1 MDRTKETIMNVFKE
15 KEEKYK
21 EVFEIIDKRWKCQL
35 HRPLLAAGHYL
46 NPEYLY
52 SYTDSNIYGEAVNGL
67 FETMERLVSSAI
79 EQDKIT
85 TQLSIYRNA
94 KGLFERNV
102 TIRHRRALSPTEWW
116 ECYKANTPELQKF
129 AIKVLSLTCSASGC
143 ERNWSV
149 FEQLYVNDSNEWLMD
164 KMDGESDNEEDE
176 LVFEGDDLTWDA
188 VARASGDEEPAYCTR
203 GKNIASM
210 TSSSHARPTQPRWHD
225 GDGAG
230 AATAWA
236 TAVATTT
243 VGGDDE

>member
-1 MDRTKETIMNVFKE
+1 
-15 KEEKYK
+15 
-21 EVFEIIDKRWKCQL
+21 
-35 HRPLLAAGHYL
+35 
-46 NPEYLY
+46 
-52 SYTDSNIYGEAVNGL
+52 
-67 FETMERLVSSAI
+67 MERLVSSAI

-129 AIKVLSLTCSASGC
+129 TIKVLSLTYSASGC

-149 FEQLYVNDSNEWLMD
+149 FEQFTAKKRNRLAQQSLNDLVFEKYNRALKLRYDARDKIDLIYLTDINDSNEWLMD

-176 LVFEGDDLTWDA
+176 LVFEGDDLTCDV
-188 VARASGDEEPAYCTR
+188 VAKASGDEEPAYCTR

-210 TSSSHARPTQPRWHD
+210 TSSSHARPTQVEKGNTSSSMRHSSLRLR
-225 GDGAG
+225 
-230 AATAWA
+230 
-236 TAVATTT
+236 
-243 VGGDDE
+243 DEDEEEIEF